1 MNTIG
6 SAIRLVMRLPQVW
19 IALVVIGAAI
29 VVNGQ
34 EPFVD
39 ILTYAIQ
46 RLF

>member
-1 MNTIG
+1 MKTIG
-6 SAIRLVMRLPQVW
+6 LAVRLIMRLPQVW
-19 IALVVIGAAI
+19 IALVVMGAAI

-39 ILTYAIQ
+39 IVTYAIQ

>member
-1 MNTIG
+1 MKT
-6 SAIRLVMRLPQVW
+6 IRLTIRLMICLPQVW

-39 ILTYAIQ
+39 IATYAIQ